1 MNVMDIG
8 GTMEGYLSDITRMV
22 VISQMPQGYKD
33 IHLIVDQALEA
44 ALQAARLGVRAC
56 DVDAAAREIIMLAG
70 YGEYFNHRTGH
81 GIGVEIH

>member
-1 MNVMDIG
+1 MDIG
-8 GTMEGYLSDITRMV
+8 GTIEGYLRDITRMA
-22 VISQMPQGYKD
+22 VISQPPQGYKE

-44 ALQAARLGVRAC
+44 AMQAAGSRVRAC
-56 DVDAAAREIIMLAG
+56 DVDAAARKIVMLAG

>member
-1 MNVMDIG
+1 MDIG
-8 GTMEGYLSDITRMV
+8 GTIEGYLSDITRMV

-56 DVDAAAREIIMLAG
+56 DVDAAARNYYACRIWRI
-70 YGEYFNHRTGH
+70 F
-81 GIGVEIH
+81 